1 MSRMNIADELDD
13 AVSKVLAGAETLG
26 ADNDLELGE
35 LTGIASDLRL
45 LPQPEF
51 KLLLKATLTGQ
62 APATSKVAMRPN
74 RETEIPAAILPTLFA
89 ANADGY
95 PLHQRSLAASLFVHV
110 TALALVVVSGVWA
123 AKHQPLQ
130 PQVVSKVISLVDYP
144 LPPAAGEAH
153 GGGGS
158 GASDKLRASMGA
170 PPRMTAEQFAP
181 PQVIVVNPEPK
192 LPVEPTVIGPPNVIF
207 PKTQTGDLFSKLI
220 IPSNGT
226 GTGGG
231 IGDSQGTG
239 DGSGHGPGVGPGRG
253 GNIGDGVVSLG
264 GGVSAPRP
272 IYDPEPEY
280 SEEARLAKF
289 QGDVLLWV
297 VVGPDG
303 KTRDV
308 RVQRSVGMGL
318 DEKAV
323 AAVRTWRFQPA
334 MKDGRPV
341 AVQVSIQVTFRLF

>member
-1 MSRMNIADELDD
+1 MNSMNIADELDE
-13 AVSKVLAGAETLG
+13 AVSKVLADAAITRAGS
-26 ADNDLELGE
+26 DLELDE
-35 LTGIASDLRL
+35 LAGIASDLRL
-45 LPQPEF
+45 LPEPAF
-51 KLLLKATLTGQ
+51 KIQLKAMLTGEVG
-62 APATSKVAMRPN
+62 APASEVRPFDRGTN
-74 RETEIPAAILPTLFA
+74 ATDVIVPTLLG
-89 ANADGY
+89 ANGEGY
-95 PLHQRSLAASLFVHV
+95 PLHQRNLAASLFMHV
-110 TALALVVVSGVWA
+110 MALALVVVSGVWA
-123 AKHQPLQ
+123 AKHQPPQ
-130 PQVVSKVISLVDYP
+130 PKVIAEVISLADYP

-158 GASDKLRASMGA
+158 GATDKLKASMGA
-170 PPRMTAEQFAP
+170 PPRMAAEQFAP
-181 PQVIVVNPEPK
+181 PQVIVVKPEPK
-192 LPVEPTVIGPPNVIF
+192 LPVEPTVIGPPTVIF
-207 PKTQTGDLFSKLI
+207 PKAQTGDLFSKLI
-220 IPSNGT
+220 LPSNGT

-231 IGDSQGTG
+231 IGDSHGIG
-239 DGSGHGPGVGPGRG
+239 DGSGYGPGVGPGRG
-253 GNIGDGVVSLG
+253 GNIGDGLYSLG

-280 SEEARLAKF
+280 SEEARLSKF

-334 MKDGRPV
+334 MKDGHPV
-341 AVQVSIQVTFRLF
+341 AVQVGIQVTFRLF